1 VLRRSIVRR
10 RDGFPRERAIIAGV
24 ETFAMRPSLPLRAI
38 AAASLLA
45 ALAACGIFKN
55 NDEVQA
61 IVNKRLVGMSVGEFL
76 DRYGP
81 TRTRSERPDGTMEYD
96 WISAVPYVKPGPGV
110 EGLNDRVC
118 KLDFTADQRGRIDSV
133 VVRFDA
139 PGLKSTSRC
148 GEIFAAT

>member
-1 VLRRSIVRR
+1 
-10 RDGFPRERAIIAGV
+10 
-24 ETFAMRPSLPLRAI
+24 MRPSLSLRAL
-38 AAASLLA
+38 AAAPLLA
-45 ALAACGIFKN
+45 ALAACGVFKN

-61 IVNKRLVGMSVGEFL
+61 IVNRRIVGMSVGDFI

-81 TRTRSERPDGTMEYD
+81 PRTRSEKLDGAMEYD
-96 WISAVPYVKPGPGV
+96 WISPVPYVKPGPGV

-118 KLDFTADQRGRIDSV
+118 KLDFTADRRGRIDSV

-148 GEIFAAT
+148 GEIFATT

>member
-1 VLRRSIVRR
+1 
-10 RDGFPRERAIIAGV
+10 
-24 ETFAMRPSLPLRAI
+24 MRPSLPLRAI

>member
-1 VLRRSIVRR
+1 
-10 RDGFPRERAIIAGV
+10 
-24 ETFAMRPSLPLRAI
+24 MRLSLPLRAI

-45 ALAACGIFKN
+45 ALAACGLFKGN
-55 NDEVQA
+55 EEVLA
-61 IVNKRLVGMSVGEFL
+61 IVNKRVIGMPVGDFF

-81 TRTRSERPDGTMEYD
+81 SRTRSEKPEGGMEYD
-96 WISAVPYVKPGPGV
+96 WISPVPYVKPGPGV

-118 KLDFTADQRGRIDSV
+118 KLGFTADRRGRIDSV

-148 GEIFAAT
+148 GEIFAET